1 MFRTPLIDIYTEK
14 RRRDKFAIG
23 GGAFVGKDLGTR
35 EGFENTANLNRQQD
49 SITSFIDNF
58 GETTLDNITQEK
70 FGVDFRELA
79 TQEDPSGRYKNF
91 KKRLLKFKDFIKEND
106 RMPTESE
113 ARKLG
118 RVQRDKTIAETTG
131 EVTEIDIRNKL
142 IKLNKPAET
151 FKGKVIFADSSIQDD
166 FEAELRKRYSNPRTS
181 GAAKSAGV
189 LNNKELYEK
198 YLKPAGYSESSVRT
212 IVDDYKKSLN
222 LDFKELT
229 LAEKESKKIER
240 EILDRIVTGGRR
252 ISGTQK
258 NPAHH
263 MFPLGDEV
271 LAKTNEFTVIPAS
284 INGKIAQGNKDL
296 KILVL
301 ERADILNKAYS
312 AGAGVN
318 IKELERQLNE
328 VNKKAEKVIKNHYEK
343 YPEHEGLL
351 NWKKL
356 DIQLDDLGGLQ
367 DVRQVGTIGGDYTRW
382 TLPNIDKTI
391 LNKNIANLSQDEL
404 ANFRNAVKQ
413 VGLYKEGLLST
424 ADKLDR
430 PEKRIIDD
438 MYKNFNER
446 NKKVSTPDPRAG
458 FISTDL
464 LKDVGKGAGKLLTA
478 AGTPLGVVGITAGVG
493 IDPTSAIDRATLG
506 AEAALAPSLVKGT
519 SQLTKNALLQR
530 LFNLGLSPRAAM
542 RVARIASPLGIA
554 SLGGEA
560 LYQYGKF
567 VKDELERI
575 ENMTPEEREAYNI
588 EQEEQMGIAAAD
600 GGLIT
605 REAFKDGFDPKKR
618 KTMKILGGLASIPVL
633 GKYLKILGP
642 LAPAV
647 TETVKRGADAM
658 PDFIFDLINKVKA
671 KAEATGMKYFTG
683 KSSDEFADVYQA
695 DGYVVTEQ
703 GNKITIRKRID
714 DGEMLDKDMEMEIE
728 YDPEVGAY
736 EYREATARPDAE
748 GKLKDV
754 EEYIEDV
761 DLEEMQKYTY
771 DE

>member
-1 MFRTPLIDIYTEK
+1 MK
-14 RRRDKFAIG
+14 
-23 GGAFVGKDLGTR
+23 
-35 EGFENTANLNRQQD
+35 
-49 SITSFIDNF
+49 
-58 GETTLDNITQEK
+58 
-70 FGVDFRELA
+70 
-79 TQEDPSGRYKNF
+79 
-91 KKRLLKFKDFIKEND
+91 
-106 RMPTESE
+106 
-113 ARKLG
+113 
-118 RVQRDKTIAETTG
+118 
-131 EVTEIDIRNKL
+131 
-142 IKLNKPAET
+142 
-151 FKGKVIFADSSIQDD
+151 
-166 FEAELRKRYSNPRTS
+166 
-181 GAAKSAGV
+181 
-189 LNNKELYEK
+189 
-198 YLKPAGYSESSVRT
+198 
-212 IVDDYKKSLN
+212 
-222 LDFKELT
+222 
-229 LAEKESKKIER
+229 
-240 EILDRIVTGGRR
+240 
-252 ISGTQK
+252 
-258 NPAHH
+258 
-263 MFPLGDEV
+263 
-271 LAKTNEFTVIPAS
+271 
-284 INGKIAQGNKDL
+284 
-296 KILVL
+296 
-301 ERADILNKAYS
+301 
-312 AGAGVN
+312 
-318 IKELERQLNE
+318 
-328 VNKKAEKVIKNHYEK
+328 
-343 YPEHEGLL
+343 
-351 NWKKL
+351 
-356 DIQLDDLGGLQ
+356 
-367 DVRQVGTIGGDYTRW
+367 
-382 TLPNIDKTI
+382 
-391 LNKNIANLSQDEL
+391 
-404 ANFRNAVKQ
+404 
-413 VGLYKEGLLST
+413 
-424 ADKLDR
+424 
-430 PEKRIIDD
+430 
-438 MYKNFNER
+438 
-446 NKKVSTPDPRAG
+446 
-458 FISTDL
+458 L

-658 PDFIFDLINKVKA
+658 PDFIYDLINKVKA

-695 DGYVVTEQ
+695 DGFVVTEQ

-761 DLEEMQKYTY
+761 DLEEMKKYTY